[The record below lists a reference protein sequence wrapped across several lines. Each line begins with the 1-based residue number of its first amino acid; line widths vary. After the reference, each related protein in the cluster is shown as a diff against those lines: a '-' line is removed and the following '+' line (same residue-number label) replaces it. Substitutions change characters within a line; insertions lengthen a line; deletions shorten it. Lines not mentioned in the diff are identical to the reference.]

1 MLKDLKSFS
10 FGAGKMKKLLLAI
23 AIVATLGAGPA
34 AFGQAAGPKGGLAP
48 AQGGPGG
55 GRMGGGMQRMQKMRD
70 DIFAQLN
77 LTADQKKK
85 IKTLDEAQAKKV
97 KSMMADAQ
105 KPGADRSKMR
115 DTFMAMRKDYDK
127 SLAGIL
133 SKDQKKKYDVLLK
146 AAREKFR
153 AQRGAGKG
161 QAPKQ

>member
-1 MLKDLKSFS
+1 
-10 FGAGKMKKLLLAI
+10 MKKLLLAI
-23 AIVATLGAGPA
+23 AIVATLSAGTA
-34 AFGQAAGPKGGLAP
+34 AFGQAPGAKGGMAP
-48 AQGGPGG
+48 GQGAAGG

-70 DIFAQLN
+70 DVFAQLK

-85 IKTLDEAQAKKV
+85 VKVLDEAQAKKV
-97 KSMMADAQ
+97 KTMMADAQ

-115 DTFMAMRKDYDK
+115 DTFMAMRKDYEK
-127 SLAGIL
+127 SLGGIL
-133 SKDQKKKYDVLLK
+133 TKDQMKKYDVLLK